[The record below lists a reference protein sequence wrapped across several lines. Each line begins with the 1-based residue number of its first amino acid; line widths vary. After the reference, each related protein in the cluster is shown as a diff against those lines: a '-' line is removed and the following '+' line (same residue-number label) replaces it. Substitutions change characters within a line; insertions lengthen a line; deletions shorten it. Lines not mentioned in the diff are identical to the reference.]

1 MSESKLPR
9 VLDARGLACPE
20 PVVRTKKALEE
31 GGFER
36 LDVLVDN
43 LAARENVLRF
53 ASYSGCSVSGV
64 DEKDGVF
71 TLHLGVAPGPASGG
85 AAAGPELEAAAA
97 RASCAAGAA
106 GASPEGAAG
115 ATVFI
120 PSDRLGRGDEE
131 LGALLMRGFL
141 YALAEAEAQPRRV
154 IFMNSGVRLAVEGSE
169 SLDNLRRLSAS
180 GVEILACGTCLDF
193 FKVKDKLA
201 VGRVSNMYEI
211 AGFLLEGRTLSM

>member
-1 MSESKLPR
+1 MSESKAAR
-9 VLDARGLACPE
+9 ILDARGLACPE

-71 TLHLGVAPGPASGG
+71 TLHIGVAPGSASNG
-85 AAAGPELEAAAA
+85 AAGADLEAAAA
-97 RASCAAGAA
+97 RASC
-106 GASPEGAAG
+106 ASPEGAAG

-120 PSDRLGRGDEE
+120 PSDRVGRGDDE

-141 YALAEAEAQPRRV
+141 YALAEAEIQPKRI
-154 IFMNSGVRLAVEGSE
+154 IFMNSGVKLAVEGSE
-169 SLDNLRRLSAS
+169 SLDNLRRLAAS

-193 FKVKDKLA
+193 FKIKDKLA

-211 AGFLLEGRTLSM
+211 AGFLLEGRSLSM

>member
-1 MSESKLPR
+1 MSESKSPR
-9 VLDARGLACPE
+9 ILDARGLACPE

-64 DEKDGVF
+64 EEKDGVF
-71 TLHLGVAPGPASGG
+71 TLHLGVAQGSASKG
-85 AAAGPELEAAAA
+85 AAGVNLEAAAA
-97 RASCAAGAA
+97 RAACAGD
-106 GASPEGAAG
+106 ASPEGAAG

-120 PSDRLGRGDEE
+120 PSDRVGRGDDE

-141 YALAEAEAQPRRV
+141 YALAEAEAQPKRI
-154 IFMNSGVRLAVEGSE
+154 IFMNSGVKLAVEGSE
-169 SLDNLRRLSAS
+169 SLDNLRRLAAS

-211 AGFLLEGRTLSM
+211 AGFLLEGRCVSM

>member
-1 MSESKLPR
+1 MRAR

-31 GGFER
+31 GDFER
-36 LDVLVDN
+36 LDILVDN
-43 LAARENVLRF
+43 VAARENVLRF
-53 ASYSGCSVSGV
+53 ASYSGCVVSGV

-71 TLHLGVAPGPASGG
+71 TLHIGPAAASDAG
-85 AAAGPELEAAAA
+85 APNLEAAAA
-97 RASCAAGAA
+97 RASCA
-106 GASPEGAAG
+106 SPEVAAG

-120 PSDRLGRGDEE
+120 PSDRIGRGDEE

-141 YALAEAEAQPRRV
+141 YALAEAEVQPKRV

-193 FKVKDKLA
+193 FKVKEKLA

-211 AGFLLEGRTLSM
+211 AGFLLEGRCISM